1 MNNRISRRLDDLE
14 QKQETRQAAPSVV
27 IYDASVPGDAERK
40 AAAAQQQAQISG
52 SGNIDLI
59 LIPDNGRG

>member
-1 MNNRISRRLDDLE
+1 MNNRIPKRLDALE
-14 QKQETRQAAPSVV
+14 QRQQTRQAASSVV

-40 AAAAQQQAQISG
+40 AAAAQQQAQNSG

-59 LIPDNGRG
+59 LIPDNGRD